1 MNEGK
6 LEVVKQKMTSVNI
19 RLSGFNEL
27 KFTGMDEFN
36 SDDHS
41 KARQFIQMHIYINT
55 GIEIKPHVPLNYFR
69 IESET
74 MKVNM

>member
-19 RLSGFNEL
+19 RLSGLNEL
-27 KFTGMDEFN
+27 KFTAMDEFN

-41 KARQFIQMHIYINT
+41 KAQQFIQMHIYTDT